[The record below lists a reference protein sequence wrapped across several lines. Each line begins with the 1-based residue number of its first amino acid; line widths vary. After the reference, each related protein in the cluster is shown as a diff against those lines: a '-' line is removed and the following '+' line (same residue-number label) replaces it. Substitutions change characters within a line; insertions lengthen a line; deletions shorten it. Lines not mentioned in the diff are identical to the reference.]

1 MWQTNLLQTQ
11 VDPTCLNRIN
21 AIDVTRCWL
30 IRLDFLGWSESISKN
45 DCTCYGLFLAISEQ
59 FYCVPNFRYCSPNM
73 PFQTVL
79 MGTLVHWK
87 NLKKLKEIYRNSG
100 NTLLK
105 YDIVWITFGQK
116 PFYRSKCPSCFG
128 RLPLEIVRWG
138 TIGSNGSLAVAASL
152 LHHFWPVI
160 YFSNFL
166 SLIFFLLSP

>member
-1 MWQTNLLQTQ
+1 MVRSKVSSIWRSPCHIQFKIINMVSQKSKKSNFSGRPQTIPKH
-11 VDPTCLNRIN
+11 DWTC
-21 AIDVTRCWL
+21 C
-30 IRLDFLGWSESISKN
+30 
-45 DCTCYGLFLAISEQ
+45 GLFLAISEQ

-87 NLKKLKEIYRNSG
+87 NLKKLKGIFKTSG
-100 NTLLK
+100 NTLMK

-160 YFSNFL
+160 YFSNFM
-166 SLIFFLLSP
+166 SLIFFLLTP